1 MASQA
6 WLEFS
11 LRRSS
16 RLGLEVLERASR
28 RNVDWTSIRASQTS
42 ATSDQGA
49 TENTQSELRDAFANI
64 KSFMAQTSHHCQKFY
79 DSGSCREHSAV
90 EKEHISK
97 FHTRPRPGQ
106 STSTQPRRKPRFPQN
121 PVLARDEDFYIEVSP
136 GMYSVSASVPDSQP
150 QTHLVSIQPGESVV
164 LTFNF

>member
-11 LRRSS
+11 LRRSG

-28 RNVDWTSIRASQTS
+28 RDVDWTGIRASQTS
-42 ATSDQGA
+42 AT
-49 TENTQSELRDAFANI
+49 ERTQSELRDAFANI
-64 KSFMAQTSHHCQKFY
+64 TSFMAQTSHHCQKY
-79 DSGSCREHSAV
+79 YESSCREHSAA
-90 EKEHISK
+90 EREHMSR
-97 FHTRPRPGQ
+97 FHMRPGPGQ
-106 STSTQPRRKPRFPQN
+106 TTSTQPRRKPRFPQS